1 MGRILIGRKFR
12 FCEEPFVDFTV
23 RQILESIILRNTQRQ
38 NKGTGETSWLFTQ
51 AIQIA
56 EELCLT
62 LIALTVQLTDLS
74 VMSAIRN
81 FYCLIPYV
89 TSSPKRATGYP
100 GQARGTGD
108 NKDSRKLDGNG
119 QNGCLRGTVV
129 NLSRPVRLSVLEER
143 WETAAFL
150 ETASQRR
157 IVNRYDHFSETM
169 RKRLPSE
176 KTAVFES

>member
-1 MGRILIGRKFR
+1 M
-12 FCEEPFVDFTV
+12 
-23 RQILESIILRNTQRQ
+23 
-38 NKGTGETSWLFTQ
+38 
-51 AIQIA
+51 
-56 EELCLT
+56 
-62 LIALTVQLTDLS
+62 
-74 VMSAIRN
+74 
-81 FYCLIPYV
+81 

-100 GQARGTGD
+100 GQARGGLGTTRILG
-108 NKDSRKLDGNG
+108 KLEKLDGNG
-119 QNGCLRGTVV
+119 QNGCLPGTVV

>member
-1 MGRILIGRKFR
+1 ML
-12 FCEEPFVDFTV
+12 
-23 RQILESIILRNTQRQ
+23 NTQRQ

-74 VMSAIRN
+74 VMGAIRN
-81 FYCLIPYV
+81 YYCLIPYV

-100 GQARGTGD
+100 GQARGGLGTT
-108 NKDSRKLDGNG
+108 RKLDGNG
-119 QNGCLRGTVV
+119 QNGCLPGTVV

-143 WETAAFL
+143 WETAAFR
-150 ETASQRR
+150 ETASQWR
-157 IVNRYDHFSETM
+157 IVNRLAQYDHFSETM
-169 RKRLPSE
+169 RKRLPSA